1 MSIQAYSQP
10 DRRGAYSSYT
20 RSSQYPSAWPRRTV
34 GAFYLRKSSGS
45 LAMFAAIGAPRCC
58 GFLATPANISRFDVA
73 TGLTHLGSEVDDDW
87 ALAGGLAMGVHSSLT
102 LSARSSLGPART
114 LRCDHCREE
123 FGIRVHRYWHMHF
136 CSSACMTA
144 YQRRLAPETKVK
156 ISELEASRESMAA
169 A

>member
-1 MSIQAYSQP
+1 M
-10 DRRGAYSSYT
+10 
-20 RSSQYPSAWPRRTV
+20 PRQL
-34 GAFYLRKSSGS
+34 GDI
-45 LAMFAAIGAPRCC
+45 AAIGAPRCC

-73 TGLTHLGSEVDDDW
+73 TGLTHLGSEVDHDW
-87 ALAGGLAMGVHSSLT
+87 ALAGGLVMGVHSSLT
-102 LSARSSLGPART
+102 LSARSSLGPARI

-156 ISELEASRESMAA
+156 ISQLEALLESLAA